1 MAGRNSWAAT
11 GRFFGVEVGDG
22 EPETRAAWSRS
33 SLAAARRIQA
43 AYRGWGI
50 RGELYYLHGC
60 AVLCQAA
67 ARGAAARR
75 KAAARELQQATG
87 YEPRE
92 AKHADLNIT
101 SVGGGRVTL
110 SIRGRF

>member
-1 MAGRNSWAAT
+1 MELLRAWDMDGRPSHP
-11 GRFFGVEVGDG
+11 GGL
-22 EPETRAAWSRS
+22 SR
-33 SLAAARRIQA
+33 L
-43 AYRGWGI
+43 GI

-101 SVGGGRVTL
+101 SVGGGRVAL
-110 SIRGRF
+110 SIRAR

>member
-1 MAGRNSWAAT
+1 VREVEWKASAAGL
-11 GRFFGVEVGDG
+11 
-22 EPETRAAWSRS
+22 RAA
-33 SLAAARRIQA
+33 AAARRIQA

-101 SVGGGRVTL
+101 SVGGGRVAL

>member
-1 MAGRNSWAAT
+1 MEWKASAAGL
-11 GRFFGVEVGDG
+11 
-22 EPETRAAWSRS
+22 RAA
-33 SLAAARRIQA
+33 AAARRIQA

-75 KAAARELQQATG
+75 KAAARELQQATHPYG
-87 YEPRE
+87 RRE

>member
-1 MAGRNSWAAT
+1 MA
-11 GRFFGVEVGDG
+11 
-22 EPETRAAWSRS
+22 S
-33 SLAAARRIQA
+33 SGMSASASRIQA

-92 AKHADLNIT
+92 AKQAEVDDQE
-101 SVGGGRVTL
+101 
-110 SIRGRF
+110 RGRRPRRAID